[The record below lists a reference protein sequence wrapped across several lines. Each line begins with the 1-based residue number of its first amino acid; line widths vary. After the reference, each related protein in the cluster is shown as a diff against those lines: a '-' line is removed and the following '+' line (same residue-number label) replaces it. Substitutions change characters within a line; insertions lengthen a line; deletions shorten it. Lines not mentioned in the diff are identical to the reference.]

1 MLKFLLKLSILT
13 ALVVGVILLMQHL
26 GPLGPD
32 TKVMLKWI
40 GFGALGLAALC
51 IVSITLLGLAG
62 IAVAIF
68 AISRGPGAGESAAG
82 GLRGLSGLKG
92 LSALSALGSLK
103 GLGDVSKYASR
114 SVEISV
120 PRFDAGSFK
129 IKTLTGDLRLAGHAE
144 EGARATVELLEK
156 EEGDAEVCFEG
167 GEIKVKS
174 KSGRKA
180 QLGDVKVFLPARL
193 GSLEAESV
201 NGDITISGFV
211 TDSQAAFKG
220 VNGDV
225 LISGLKSGGEALVKT
240 VSGDVQIKDSQF
252 DSLSAQSISGDVDLK
267 DLSAESVTVKTVSGD
282 IRHAGTSFKKEVYVS
297 VSGRIPHQ

>member
-1 MLKFLLKLSILT
+1 MLKFLLKLSLLT
-13 ALVVGVILLMQHL
+13 AMVIGIVLLMQHV

-40 GFGALGLAALC
+40 GLGALGLAALC

-62 IAVAIF
+62 ILVAIF
-68 AISRGPGAGESAAG
+68 AIKRSTGAAEGLAG

-103 GLGDVSKYASR
+103 GLGDVSKFASR
-114 SVEISV
+114 TVEISV
-120 PRFDAGSFK
+120 PKFDAGSFK
-129 IKTLTGDLRLAGHAE
+129 IKTLTGDLTLTGHSE

-156 EEGDAEVCFEG
+156 EEGDVEVCFEG

-180 QLGDVKVFLPARL
+180 QIGDAKVFLPARL
-193 GSLEAESV
+193 ASLEAESV
-201 NGDITISGFV
+201 NGDIAISGFV

-220 VNGDV
+220 VNGDISV
-225 LISGLKSGGEALVKT
+225 SGLKSGGEALVKT
-240 VSGDVQIKDSQF
+240 VSGDVQIRDSQF
-252 DSLSAQSISGDVDLK
+252 DSLTAQSISGDVDLK
-267 DLSAESVTVKTVSGD
+267 ELTAESVTVKTVSGD
-282 IRHAGTSFKKEVYVS
+282 IRHAGNSFKTEVYVS
-297 VSGRIPHQ
+297 VSGRVSK

>member
-40 GFGALGLAALC
+40 GLGALGLAALC

-68 AISRGPGAGESAAG
+68 AISRGPGAGEGMAG
-82 GLRGLSGLKG
+82 GLRGLKG

-114 SVEISV
+114 TVEISV
-120 PRFDAGSFK
+120 PKFDAGSFK
-129 IKTLTGDLRLAGHAE
+129 IKTLTGDLRLAGHSE
-144 EGARATVELLEK
+144 EGARATVEVLEK
-156 EEGDAEVCFEG
+156 EENDAEVCFEG

-193 GSLEAESV
+193 ASLEAESV
-201 NGDITISGFV
+201 NGDIIISGFE
-211 TDSQAAFKG
+211 TGSQAAFKG
-220 VNGDV
+220 VNGDISV
-225 LISGLKSGGEALVKT
+225 SGLKSGGEAAVKT
-240 VSGDVQIKDSQF
+240 VSGDVRINDSQF
-252 DSLSAQSISGDVDLK
+252 DSLSAQSVSGDVDLK
-267 DLSAESVTVKTVSGD
+267 DLSAGSVTVKTVSGD
-282 IRHAGTSFKKEVYVS
+282 IRQAGNSFKKESYVS
-297 VSGRIPHQ
+297 VSGKVPHQ

>member
-68 AISRGPGAGESAAG
+68 AISRGSGAAEGVAG
-82 GLRGLSGLKG
+82 GLRGLSG
-92 LSALSALGSLK
+92 LSALGSLK

-114 SVEISV
+114 TVEISV
-120 PRFDAGSFK
+120 PKFEAGSFK
-129 IKTLTGDLRLAGHAE
+129 IKTLAGDLLLAGHSE
-144 EGARATVELLEK
+144 EGARATVEILEK
-156 EEGDAEVCFEG
+156 EENDAEVCFEG

-201 NGDITISGFV
+201 NGDIIISGFV

-220 VNGDV
+220 VNGD
-225 LISGLKSGGEALVKT
+225 ISVTGLKSGGEALVKT
-240 VSGDVQIKDSQF
+240 VSGDVRIKDSQF